1 MDLTNTVNAGANLLT
16 AMQVNRWLKAKAHT
30 KRCSGINN
38 IAWEKYHEMAD
49 EPNDVVDSE

>member
-30 KRCSGINN
+30 KRCSGVDD
-38 IAWEKYHEMAD
+38 IAWEKFHDLAVV
-49 EPNDVVDSE
+49 PIDVVDSV